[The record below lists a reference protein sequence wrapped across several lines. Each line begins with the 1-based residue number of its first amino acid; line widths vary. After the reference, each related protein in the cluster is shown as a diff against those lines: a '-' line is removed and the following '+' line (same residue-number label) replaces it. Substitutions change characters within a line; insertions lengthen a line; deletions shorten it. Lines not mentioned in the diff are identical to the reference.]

1 MKRHVIIYV
10 NDIIESI
17 EHIESFLKGVTK
29 KSFNENIE
37 KQSAVMRQLEIIGE
51 AVKNV
56 PIEITNAYQ
65 DVPWKDIAGLRDIM
79 IHSYF
84 RIDIGKVW
92 NILKEDL
99 PVLKQKILQI
109 KRDLH

>member
-1 MKRHVIIYV
+1 MKRDISIYV
-10 NDIIESI
+10 NDIIECI

-51 AVKNV
+51 AVKCL
-56 PIEITNAYQ
+56 PIEITNAHQ

-84 RIDIGKVW
+84 RVDMGKVW
-92 NILKEDL
+92 NIIKEDL
-99 PVLKQKILQI
+99 PLLKQKILQI
-109 KRDLH
+109 KRDLS